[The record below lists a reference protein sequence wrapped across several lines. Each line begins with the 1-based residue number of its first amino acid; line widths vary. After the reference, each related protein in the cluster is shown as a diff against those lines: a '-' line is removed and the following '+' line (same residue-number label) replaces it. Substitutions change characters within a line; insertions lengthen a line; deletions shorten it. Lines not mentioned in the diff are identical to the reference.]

1 MYVFGRIMAKQ
12 KDIALGRELA
22 VYRHL
27 NLYRFNS
34 LASALLASE
43 IKTIRPC

>member
-22 VYRHL
+22 V
-27 NLYRFNS
+27 S
-34 LASALLASE
+34 LHTN
-43 IKTIRPC
+43 KDR